1 MKNMQLRRM
10 LLAAMFL
17 ALALL
22 LPFLTAQ
29 NYMLG
34 SMLLPMH
41 IPVLLCGFICGP
53 VWGLAVGLVAPL
65 LRFLMFSA
73 PPMPTAAIMALELA
87 TYGLLAGL
95 FYRALPK
102 KIGFTF
108 VALIL
113 AMIGGRIVWGA
124 ATYGVYAVGFSDSAF
139 TWQAFAS
146 GAVLVAWPGILIQ
159 LALIP
164 ALMIALR
171 KTKIIQEVT
180 QNGNERTAAKPPVPV
195 SGNGDSGSGQTDIS
209 K

>member
-1 MKNMQLRRM
+1 MDLRRM

-34 SMLLPMH
+34 QMLLPMH

-53 VWGLAVGLVAPL
+53 AWGMAVGLVAPL
-65 LRFLMFSA
+65 LRFLLLSA
-73 PPMPTAAIMALELA
+73 PPMPTALTMAFELA

-95 FYRALPK
+95 FYRILPK
-102 KIGFTF
+102 KVGFLF

-113 AMIGGRIVWGA
+113 AMVGGRIVWGA
-124 ATYGVYAVGFSDSAF
+124 ATYAVYAVGFSESAL
-139 TWQAFAS
+139 TWQTFAS
-146 GAVLVAWPGILIQ
+146 GAVLTAWPGILIQ
-159 LALIP
+159 IALIP
-164 ALMIALR
+164 TLMIALR

-180 QNGNERTAAKPPVPV
+180 QNGNKRAAAAASAPV
-195 SGNGDSGSGQTDIS
+195 SGNADAGSGQANLS
-209 K
+209 E